1 MATDT
6 KVGIPAKMQLSK
18 SHFEHVQ
25 QWERDFAEILSSA
38 WQSREV
44 SSADRDKFEQPEANR
59 SATVYMS
66 HTTSPTKAQTVR
78 FQVGD
83 IPAPADPK
91 REKEED
97 YPKPIGE
104 LPSIPADTRAYSA
117 HRLSAGSSHEGI
129 VVVPLGGM
137 RSKFSNVDLLTA
149 LSEAQAAVA
158 AHKRPATP
166 TPADRAK
173 FRKLADH
180 WVHDTEGIS
189 VHSRAIM
196 HRAYQQIIGMGTI
209 AIPLLLEAL
218 RDQPDHWMWA
228 LSVLSDEDPA
238 RNARTFM
245 QARAAWLRWGDEKG
259 YIGD

>member
-6 KVGIPAKMQLSK
+6 KAGFLGKMQLSE
-18 SHFEHVQ
+18 SHFENVQ
-25 QWERDFAEILSSA
+25 QWELDFAEILSSA
-38 WQSREV
+38 WQAPEV
-44 SSADRDKFEQPEANR
+44 SSSDHDKFEPEAHH

-66 HTTSPTKAQTVR
+66 QSTLPTKARTVH
-78 FQVGD
+78 FKVAEFPGL
-83 IPAPADPK
+83 ADPK
-91 REKEED
+91 RKEEAGF
-97 YPKPIGE
+97 PQPIGE
-104 LPSIPADTRAYSA
+104 LPSIPADTRAYSVG
-117 HRLSAGSSHEGI
+117 RSSAGSRNEGVI
-129 VVVPLGGM
+129 IVPLGGA
-137 RSKFSNVDLLTA
+137 RPKVSDVDLLTA

-158 AHKRPATP
+158 ARKRPADP

-173 FRKLADH
+173 FRKLAKQ

-189 VHSRAIM
+189 IHSRAIM
-196 HRAYQQIIGMGTI
+196 HRAYQQIIAMGPI

-238 RNARTFM
+238 RNARTFR